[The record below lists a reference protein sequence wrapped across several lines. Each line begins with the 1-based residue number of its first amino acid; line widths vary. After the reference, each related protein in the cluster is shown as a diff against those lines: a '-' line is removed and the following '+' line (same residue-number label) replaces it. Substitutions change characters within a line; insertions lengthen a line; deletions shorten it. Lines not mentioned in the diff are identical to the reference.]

1 MEAGRR
7 RYLTGVL
14 VGRQTRPQLV
24 RIHVCRQQY
33 RYPSR
38 MPRFDSLQF
47 RSCGWCG
54 VALVAMRPLW
64 SDSHVASTN
73 EDRRSW
79 ATYACPRC
87 GGVTLVEVRI
97 ITQRQHTI
105 GSGIAFE
112 NQTEVA
118 EVRAL
123 PADGHQQYRVDHLP
137 EDVAG
142 FLADAVRVLDS
153 GVPDA
158 AAVQLRRTLEAAA
171 AHHGIRRRNLVES
184 IQELMSQGKI
194 TQDFGEV
201 LNHVRRIGNIGAH
214 YTDSRLSRVEAE
226 QALRF
231 TVQFLRNLF
240 EVPGEL
246 RALRAE
252 ESDESA
258 SSPVADHDAS

>member
-1 MEAGRR
+1 
-7 RYLTGVL
+7 
-14 VGRQTRPQLV
+14 
-24 RIHVCRQQY
+24 
-33 RYPSR
+33 

-54 VALVAMRPLW
+54 VGLVGMRALW
-64 SDSHVASTN
+64 SDSHVASTD

-97 ITQRQHTI
+97 VTQRQNVI
-105 GSGIAFE
+105 GPSIAIE
-112 NQTEVA
+112 DQNEVV
-118 EVRAL
+118 ELQAL
-123 PADGHQQYRVDHLP
+123 PTDGHQRYKVGHLP
-137 EDVAG
+137 EDVAR

-171 AHHGIRRRNLVES
+171 AHHDIRRRNLVAS

-194 TQDFGEV
+194 TQDFGEA
-201 LNHVRRIGNIGAH
+201 LDYIRKIGNIGAH

-246 RALRAE
+246 KALRAE
-252 ESDESA
+252 EPDDRSNNSA
-258 SSPVADHDAS
+258 PTKEPDQIVLQEDDPKLPTAAMRLGHPRC